1 MNLIVKI
8 FVGLFELTALVTRLS
23 IVLERVEER
32 SCFRRRTSAIDAIV
46 VDVTRIMSTWCST
59 RYNGVTIAERVVC
72 LVVIAS
78 CRGRRQHA
86 HPLLLK
92 GVLMLCFD
100 RIIYNR
106 LEHLD
111 DEE

>member
-1 MNLIVKI
+1 MNLIVKV

-32 SCFRRRTSAIDAIV
+32 SCFRRRASTIYAVI
-46 VDVTRIMSTWCST
+46 VDVTRIMSTWRGT

-78 CRGRRQHA
+78 C
-86 HPLLLK
+86 
-92 GVLMLCFD
+92 
-100 RIIYNR
+100 
-106 LEHLD
+106 
-111 DEE
+111 